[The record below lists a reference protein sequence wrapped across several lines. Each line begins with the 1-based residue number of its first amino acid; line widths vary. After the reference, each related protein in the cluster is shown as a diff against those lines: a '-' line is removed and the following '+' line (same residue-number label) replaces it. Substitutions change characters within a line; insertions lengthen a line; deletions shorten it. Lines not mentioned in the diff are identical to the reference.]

1 MKEDKNE
8 KQNRENLIAGLSTS
22 EVVDRYGSAN
32 AEHIVGY
39 NGVNNET
46 GQRLQ
51 KGLKKISKCNV
62 NEQYEQNN
70 LRQQSGYS
78 AEVKKTSRTNAENI
92 INKSD
97 ERIAR
102 TDDIYING
110 EKHGNHEKFDHAK
123 VDKNGN
129 PILDQN
135 GNLTGVSQQKVH
147 YNVKKYDDYSKP
159 DLYEKYK
166 DAEAFDV
173 PSDQYED
180 IQKRYSER
188 ISKLEKQEQRLRAD
202 GKGDLAD
209 HIT

>member
-92 INKSD
+92 INKVMK
-97 ERIAR
+97 ELQELM
-102 TDDIYING
+102 T
-110 EKHGNHEKFDHAK
+110 FT
-123 VDKNGN
+123 
-129 PILDQN
+129 
-135 GNLTGVSQQKVH
+135 LTGKNMV
-147 YNVKKYDDYSKP
+147 
-159 DLYEKYK
+159 
-166 DAEAFDV
+166 
-173 PSDQYED
+173 
-180 IQKRYSER
+180 
-188 ISKLEKQEQRLRAD
+188 
-202 GKGDLAD
+202 
-209 HIT
+209 ITKSLITLK